1 MSLQE
6 EKERFISLAK
16 TIDRPG
22 LIQLLD
28 YLETETDFYTGPAS
42 TAFHGA
48 EEGGLLV
55 HSLAVYDSLMTLR
68 QAFSQELEQESACL
82 CALFHD
88 LCKAN
93 FYRKGFRYRKNETTG
108 QWEKVEVYEID
119 DQLPLGHGEKSV
131 MLLQKF
137 IPLTEEEMLA
147 IRWHMGGFDDTA
159 RSYAGGQSLSGAMK
173 RYALVPALH
182 MADMATCYFAGK

>member
-28 YLETETDFYTGPAS
+28 YLETETDFYTAPAS

-55 HSLAVYDSLMTLR
+55 HSLAVYDSQMT
-68 QAFSQELEQESACL
+68 
-82 CALFHD
+82 
-88 LCKAN
+88 
-93 FYRKGFRYRKNETTG
+93 
-108 QWEKVEVYEID
+108 
-119 DQLPLGHGEKSV
+119 
-131 MLLQKF
+131 
-137 IPLTEEEMLA
+137 
-147 IRWHMGGFDDTA
+147 
-159 RSYAGGQSLSGAMK
+159 
-173 RYALVPALH
+173 
-182 MADMATCYFAGK
+182 